1 MNDSTWGFI
10 SLLALG
16 VGLVVGIFVGS
27 KGKSEAVEQQKKKD
41 QDALEESLWDM
52 SGKYETKLQK
62 SEQEYLELYRES
74 QRKYQELSYKYKDRD
89 FEEVAAENAYPTDE
103 EDVDPYEISES
114 DFEKDFNSD
123 DVDSTSISYYVEDE
137 VFTDE
142 KDEKISD
149 PEEFLGE
156 ENVERFKRMTV
167 DDFRPVVYIRNAST
181 NTVYEIIVENEV
193 GYYRDVLGIDDGL
206 DDD

>member
-16 VGLVVGIFVGS
+16 VGLIVGVVIGN
-27 KGKSEAVEQQKKKD
+27 KGKTEAVIQQKKRD
-41 QDALEESLWDM
+41 LDSTEQSLYDM
-52 SGKYETKLQK
+52 ANKYEAQLQ
-62 SEQEYLELYRES
+62 ES
-74 QRKYQELSYKYKDRD
+74 QQKYQELSYKYKDRD

-123 DVDSTSISYYVEDE
+123 DVDSTSISYYVEDGI
-137 VFTDE
+137 FTDE